1 MLKVY
6 AYKGCDT
13 CRKAVKWLT
22 TQGVAFQEIPIREQ
36 PPTEGELR
44 RVLQTRGGDL
54 RLLFNTSGQDYR
66 AGGWKDRLPGLTV
79 DAALEALAAEGNL
92 VKRPVAVDEV
102 GVVAVNGFKEEEWAS
117 VFAKS

>member
-22 TQGVAFQEIPIREQ
+22 TQGVVFEEIPIREQ
-36 PPTEGELR
+36 PPTVAELR

-54 RLLFNTSGQDYR
+54 RALFNTSGLDYR
-66 AGGWKDRLPGLTV
+66 SGGWKDRLPGMTV
-79 DAALEALAAEGNL
+79 EAALEALAAEGNL
-92 VKRPVAVDEV
+92 VKRPMAVDEE
-102 GVVAVNGFKEEEWAS
+102 GAVAVNGFKEEEWAAVIAQS
-117 VFAKS
+117 